1 MNIKFVLILASL
13 MLVMGIQSL
22 AIGAEKDLVGLWAFD
37 EGTGNKVKDLSG
49 NGNDG
54 TISGAKWVD
63 GKFAKALEFNGD
75 GDQVLVPHA
84 DVLNIEGELT
94 IEAWVFPTGWNPDLN
109 AIAQKWEDGSNR
121 RQYQLTVYGATK
133 TNWWYVSNAGSNWPR
148 AEGKVVV
155 ELNKWTHLAGTYDGK
170 KLRSYTNGTLDV
182 ELDQPNGIFASDI
195 PVAIGGYG
203 PNTKEVTYGQNRHF
217 TGIIDEVRFWSR
229 ALSEKEIKD
238 GMNSTAAPVEP
249 KGKLTT
255 TWGSLKSDF

>member
-84 DVLNIEGELT
+84 DVLNIKGELT
-94 IEAWVFPTGWNPDLN
+94 IEAWIFPTGWNPDLN

-133 TNWWYVSNAGSNWPR
+133 TNWWYVSNAGN
-148 AEGKVVV
+148 
-155 ELNKWTHLAGTYDGK
+155 N
-170 KLRSYTNGTLDV
+170 
-182 ELDQPNGIFASDI
+182 
-195 PVAIGGYG
+195 
-203 PNTKEVTYGQNRHF
+203 
-217 TGIIDEVRFWSR
+217 
-229 ALSEKEIKD
+229 
-238 GMNSTAAPVEP
+238 
-249 KGKLTT
+249 
-255 TWGSLKSDF
+255 